1 VFSGGVALNVDLV
14 RLLEEALEVR
24 FSVPDQPQLVGALGA
39 AVLAMGTK

>member
-1 VFSGGVALNVDLV
+1 VALNVDLV

-39 AVLAMGTK
+39 AVIGLSGK